1 MNQLMWVAVA
11 AAVVSGCATT
21 SAPTSWGKA
30 NVSKRDYGTD
40 IGMCTGLAAQAG
52 SGSGSNTAGGLQG
65 QNSSAPAKSAEGSAS
80 SGAGGAASSNS
91 NAGAAVPTGGGG
103 VYRDSA
109 PQDVVNRAATQQQ
122 AQVMAAK
129 RAKADTYRS
138 CLTERGYSEFRLTP
152 EQQAHL
158 QSLKAGSNE
167 YHEYLYSLGKD
178 PAVLQS
184 QAAPK

>member
-1 MNQLMWVAVA
+1 
-11 AAVVSGCATT
+11 
-21 SAPTSWGKA
+21 
-30 NVSKRDYGTD
+30 
-40 IGMCTGLAAQAG
+40 
-52 SGSGSNTAGGLQG
+52 
-65 QNSSAPAKSAEGSAS
+65 
-80 SGAGGAASSNS
+80 
-91 NAGAAVPTGGGG
+91 
-103 VYRDSA
+103 
-109 PQDVVNRAATQQQ
+109 
-122 AQVMAAK
+122 MAAK

>member
-91 NAGAAVPTGGGG
+91 NAGA
-103 VYRDSA
+103 
-109 PQDVVNRAATQQQ
+109 DVVNRAATQQQ